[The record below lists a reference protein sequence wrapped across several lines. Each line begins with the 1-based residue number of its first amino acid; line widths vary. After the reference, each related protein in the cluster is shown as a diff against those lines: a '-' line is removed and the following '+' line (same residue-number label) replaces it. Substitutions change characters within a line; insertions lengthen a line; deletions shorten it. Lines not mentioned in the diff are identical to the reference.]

1 MSDVVLKVESLY
13 KRYRLGTVDA
23 STFVEDLQRLWA
35 KIRGKPDPFEK
46 YITSNELSAIKTPE
60 EMKRLKARY
69 VWALQDINFE
79 VKRGEIVGIIG
90 KNGAGKST
98 LLKILSKT
106 TAPTRGQVKI
116 KGRVAS
122 LLEVGTGFHPELTG
136 RENIYLNGHILGM
149 TRHEVRSRLDE
160 IVDFAGVEAYL
171 DTPVKRYSSGMYVR
185 LAFAVA
191 AHLLA
196 DILIV
201 DEVLAVG
208 DAEFQKKCI
217 GKMKDVSTGE
227 GRTVLFVSHNMGTVQ
242 KLCTHGILLKNG
254 KISLKQSISS
264 FIQEYLFSYKLPAI
278 KNFQLPE
285 TLSKQELLAHAYRI
299 QIENEAGKIISEIP
313 VGAKWRVRIFIQVFQ
328 PVEYLIIGLGMQS
341 LTGFP
346 IRTTWSQPQK
356 MVEGKY
362 EIIFSEEQLVFAP
375 GTYNFILGIS
385 ENLRALQ
392 YEEDAVQ
399 LTISEV
405 LSINDNRILNT
416 ASGLILNPTSNKIT
430 RISE

>member
-1 MSDVVLKVESLY
+1 MSDTVLKVEGLY

-23 STFVEDLQRLWA
+23 NNFLEDLQRLWA
-35 KIRGKPDPFEK
+35 KIQGKPDPFEQ
-46 YITSNELSAIKTPE
+46 YITANELSAIKSTD
-60 EMKRLKARY
+60 EMKALKARY

-79 VKRGEIVGIIG
+79 VKQGEILGVIG

-136 RENIYLNGHILGM
+136 RENIFLNGHILGM
-149 TRHEVRSRLDE
+149 NRHEIRARLDE
-160 IVDFAGVEAYL
+160 IIDFAGVEAYI

-217 GKMKDVSTGE
+217 GKMKDVSSGE
-227 GRTVLFVSHNMGTVQ
+227 GRTVLFVSHQMGTVQ
-242 KLCTHGILLKNG
+242 KLCTHGIILKNG
-254 KISLKQSISS
+254 KLSTKQDIDAAVRAYVDSDKI
-264 FIQEYLFSYKLPAI
+264 PAQN
-278 KNFQLPE
+278 NFQLTIPNKDN
-285 TLSKQELLAHAYRI
+285 LIAYAYQI
-299 QIENEAGKIISEIP
+299 QIENDAGDIISQIA
-313 VGAKWRVRIFIQVFQ
+313 VGEKWKVKIVFQVFQ
-328 PVEYLIIGLGMQS
+328 PVKHLVIGLGIVSYLGM
-341 LTGFP
+341 P
-346 IRTTWSQPQK
+346 IRTTWSRPQEMK
-356 MVEGKY
+356 PGKY
-362 EIIFSEEQLVFAP
+362 EVYFTEEQLILAP
-375 GTYNFILGIS
+375 GVYNFILGIS
-385 ENLRALQ
+385 ENLKVLQ
-392 YEEDAVQ
+392 YEENVVQ
-399 LTISEV
+399 LIISDATTIH
-405 LSINDNRILNT
+405 DNRIINMT
-416 ASGLILNPTSNKIT
+416 SGIIINPMKVDLINKNN
-430 RISE
+430 

>member
-328 PVEYLIIGLGMQS
+328 PVEYLIIGLGMQT

-346 IRTTWSQPQK
+346 IRTTWS
-356 MVEGKY
+356 
-362 EIIFSEEQLVFAP
+362 
-375 GTYNFILGIS
+375 
-385 ENLRALQ
+385 
-392 YEEDAVQ
+392 
-399 LTISEV
+399 
-405 LSINDNRILNT
+405 
-416 ASGLILNPTSNKIT
+416 
-430 RISE
+430 